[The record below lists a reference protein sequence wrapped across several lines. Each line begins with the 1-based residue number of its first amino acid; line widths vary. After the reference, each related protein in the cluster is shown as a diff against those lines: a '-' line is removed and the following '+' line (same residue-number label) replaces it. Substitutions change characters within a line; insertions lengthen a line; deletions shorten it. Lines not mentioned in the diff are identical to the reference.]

1 MPSNSTRY
9 AVNVL
14 LNPEDFPTSNKGVIF
29 NHTDKK
35 FELGTAGIEI
45 VNEDNGN
52 VLTADGST
60 DSIVGQDRFRY
71 IGGGSSGTNTGKVAI
86 GLYDSATPY
95 SFLDIGNNVSAVTTN
110 NFPQAQYYST
120 NGSNNIALKIG
131 LQRIPIVQSSTTYT
145 LQGALGMA
153 NKEGADDN
161 DIYIGNFDNL
171 NYTATFEQYAVF
183 GHNMLFALGEQEKGA
198 VAFTEVPDT
207 VRVVASQQN
216 STFTVGDTV
225 NATTDAGGRKQ
236 VATITNYESN
246 RTEAN
251 TVLELRLGATY
262 GNGYLN
268 PSTGTGQGT
277 PYGDN
282 SKFISFQRRKTT
294 SENTD
299 YPSYPSFIE
308 CGKIVLNGVLGPPNG
323 EINPG
328 IIYATTSDKRL
339 KENIKPLSVGLNEL
353 LKIQPSEYNWKGSTS
368 LDQGFIAQD
377 LYKIWPKAVHK
388 PHNETD
394 MSDPWAVDYGKL
406 TPLLVKAIQDQQ
418 KIIEELKEKVINL
431 ENKIK

>member
-1 MPSNSTRY
+1 MPHNNQINYSVKVRLDPDDQSIDQ
-9 AVNVL
+9 AVVWN
-14 LNPEDFPTSNKGVIF
+14 NTS
-29 NHTDKK
+29 KK
-35 FELGTAGIEI
+35 FELGTGTGITI
-45 VNEDNGN
+45 INEDENN
-52 VLTADGST
+52 VLIADGST
-60 DSIVGQDRFRY
+60 DTIVGQDHFRY
-71 IGGGSSGTNTGKVAI
+71 VGGGSSGANIGKVAI
-86 GLYDSATPY
+86 GDSDSPNPY
-95 SFLDIGNNVSAVTTN
+95 SFLDIGNNVSAATQN

-120 NGSNNIALKIG
+120 ATGANNIGLKIG
-131 LQRIPIVQSSTTYT
+131 LQRIPINQSSTIYT

-153 NKEGADDN
+153 SKEEGDDN
-161 DIYIGNFDNL
+161 DIYIGNFNSL

-183 GHNMLFALGEQEKGA
+183 GHNMLFALGEQERGG

-225 NATTDAGGRKQ
+225 TATTDPGGRKQ
-236 VATITNYESN
+236 VATITNYSDNKSES
-246 RTEAN
+246 N

-268 PSTGTGQGT
+268 PVTGDTNNI

-294 SENTD
+294 AEPVS
-299 YPSYPSFIE
+299 SPSFIE
-308 CGKIVLNGVLGPPNG
+308 CGKIVVNGVAGPPGG
-323 EINPG
+323 ETNPG

-353 LKIQPSEYNWKGSTS
+353 LKIQPSEYNWKGSTG

-377 LYKIWPKAVHK
+377 LYTIWPKAVHK

-418 KIIEELKEKVINL
+418 KIIEKLKEKVINL

>member
-9 AVNVL
+9 TVNVL
-14 LNPEDFPTSNKGVIF
+14 LDPESFPTSNKGVIF

-45 VNEDNGN
+45 INEDENN
-52 VLTADGST
+52 VLIADGST

-71 IGGGSSGTNTGKVAI
+71 VGGGASGTATGRVAI
-86 GLYDSATPY
+86 GLSDTVTPY
-95 SFLDIGNNVSAVTTN
+95 SFLDIANNVNQNTTSG
-110 NFPQAQYYST
+110 FPQAQYHST
-120 NGSNNIALKIG
+120 NSTTNISLKIG

-153 NKEGADDN
+153 NKLGGDDN
-161 DIYIGNFDNL
+161 DIYIGNFDSLSGN
-171 NYTATFEQYAVF
+171 ATFEQYAVF
-183 GHNMLFALGEQEKGA
+183 GHNMLFALGQQEKGG

-236 VATITNYESN
+236 VAKITNYDNS
-246 RTEAN
+246 RFEAN

-268 PSTGTGQGT
+268 PSTGEGQGT

-294 SENTD
+294 NES
-299 YPSYPSFIE
+299 SAFPSFIE
-308 CGKIVLNGVLGPPNG
+308 CGKIVLNGVLGPPGG

-353 LKIQPSEYNWKGSTS
+353 LKIQPSEYNWKGSTG